1 MNNQKIIL
9 ILVSLFFVFLFCK
22 NIFKE
27 NNETFVSL
35 EEEDPEEENVSVTS
49 SSVSVNYFDEE
60 NDINN
65 ISKTAKSLNAQK
77 EVIDNTEKPL
87 GIANVKYQIQKGDE
101 FFTIKNGFL
110 GKIIGFLTMKQ
121 KLESR
126 SNNITK

>member
-35 EEEDPEEENVSVTS
+35 EEEEENVSVTS

-87 GIANVKYQIQKGDE
+87 GIANLKYQIQKGDE
-101 FFTIKNGFL
+101 FFTIKNGF
-110 GKIIGFLTMKQ
+110 
-121 KLESR
+121 
-126 SNNITK
+126 